1 LIAGTKPLDSGCG
14 WLMCDDRGEADGPD
28 AEEDIPLVEGLI
40 IPLGAWRAASN
51 AGLLEGTPFK
61 PPIVGED
68 EGPAGPG

>member
-1 LIAGTKPLDSGCG
+1 
-14 WLMCDDRGEADGPD
+14 MCDDRGEAEGPET
-28 AEEDIPLVEGLI
+28 EEDIPFGDGLI

-68 EGPAGPG
+68 EGPAGPGWCCWCC